1 MVGVPGR
8 SKACVTCRKRRKGC
22 GQERPA
28 CSQCQRAGIECGGY
42 DQPRVFVVST
52 PTTRRAGYRSAPQA
66 FAGSSWQRGFSPESL
81 SNPSNE
87 VAGNIVANSALL
99 GRPELERRWIDLFW
113 EAYFPAGKPIPALV
127 SRNYTCSWTNTAQK
141 LYEGDHSLRYALWA
155 NALLMEGRRQGAGW
169 ILREGSK
176 MYGRALAGLRRSL
189 EAPHTAKRDAVIA
202 TVKLV
207 SLFEAYSRQGGGDE
221 SESEGDDHHNH
232 QPRALP
238 PLPSQ
243 NWQRHCA
250 GELALFVARTP
261 EAHVEGNSHQVFADE
276 RVEMA
281 LSGILRR
288 RRLPFSAPEWKSIP
302 WKETPKDLK
311 DILVDV
317 LVDVP
322 GLVED
327 FDVFRACIDPAERED
342 LRLALIDRC
351 WALDEQLR
359 AWFGLILKI
368 ITPKDPPP
376 EFVVD
381 LVVRVAQI
389 HGMMA
394 FWTIS
399 LVMFTILHIASGP
412 EAHLLPARTDPIFF
426 ANKLANTA
434 LPILMDPQ
442 AGLFGH
448 QSAVLP
454 LEILYRFVTDF
465 DRARS
470 QRSEEL
476 FGVMGEL
483 KHRLEESGW
492 HVAADTGIRTEIGV

>member
-1 MVGVPGR
+1 
-8 SKACVTCRKRRKGC
+8 
-22 GQERPA
+22 
-28 CSQCQRAGIECGGY
+28 
-42 DQPRVFVVST
+42 VST

-276 RVEMA
+276 RVEMV
-281 LSGILRR
+281 SS
-288 RRLPFSAPEWKSIP
+288 LP
-302 WKETPKDLK
+302 TYLTY
-311 DILVDV
+311 
-317 LVDVP
+317 
-322 GLVED
+322 
-327 FDVFRACIDPAERED
+327 
-342 LRLALIDRC
+342 
-351 WALDEQLR
+351 LR
-359 AWFGLILKI
+359 ASHPPVSLNCPNLFAILGPLWNPSAK
-368 ITPKDPPP
+368 TAA
-376 EFVVD
+376 VQ
-381 LVVRVAQI
+381 RA
-389 HGMMA
+389 GMEK
-394 FWTIS
+394 
-399 LVMFTILHIASGP
+399 H
-412 EAHLLPARTDPIFF
+412 
-426 ANKLANTA
+426 
-434 LPILMDPQ
+434 
-442 AGLFGH
+442 
-448 QSAVLP
+448 P
-454 LEILYRFVTDF
+454 LEGNAQGSQGYPGRCLGR
-465 DRARS
+465 RARS
-470 QRSEEL
+470 RRGL
-476 FGVMGEL
+476 
-483 KHRLEESGW
+483 
-492 HVAADTGIRTEIGV
+492 